1 MRNHIL
7 KCMDLVT
14 DRQLPPS
21 HEEGRIT
28 LRTEPVRFVWEQ
40 TTKKSSNNARMK
52 TRIIDDLKM
61 NKSLYPLV
69 PENEFSMAKLDS
81 VFEQAFTT
89 LRQKYAA
96 QSSSGQA
103 IAQDRG
109 DIKAARARRLGRKK
123 VVSNIQSSIV
133 SIINKYI
140 SHVSHCY
147 Y

>member
-1 MRNHIL
+1 
-7 KCMDLVT
+7 
-14 DRQLPPS
+14 
-21 HEEGRIT
+21 
-28 LRTEPVRFVWEQ
+28 
-40 TTKKSSNNARMK
+40 MK
-52 TRIIDDLKM
+52 TRIIDDLIM
-61 NKSLYPLV
+61 NKLLYPLV

-123 VVSNIQSSIV
+123 VVSNIQSSTV
-133 SIINKYI
+133 TIINKYI
-140 SHVSHCY
+140 SHVSHCLLITIVLY
-147 Y
+147 RNLPTESLLARTFRILHFLVLMRPFS